1 MRHHDEYNHHMLGYR
16 IESSGVT
23 PDNVRAYRDVG
34 YTFPLRTI
42 SEDTARAYRDQ
53 FERFEAAGHTREK
66 NPKLMFKPH
75 LCFMWMFEL
84 ATNPVVLDAVE
95 ALIGPNIL
103 LYGSQAWNKLPNDP
117 RYISWHRDSAYF
129 GLAPHA
135 LVTAWTALTKAV
147 PENGG
152 MRYLPESHTWPDQE
166 HVETFDAS
174 NLLSRGQTLASIDD
188 SSAVDVYLRPG
199 ETSFHHERTAH
210 SSGGNFT
217 ASRRLGFTGLYI
229 ATSVQSTIGRR
240 GALLV
245 RGEDTHGYWD
255 EDPVPRFDLDPLGV
269 AASALATVQ
278 YTAGT
283 ATKNKAGA

>member
-1 MRHHDEYNHHMLGYR
+1 MLAYR
-16 IESSGVT
+16 IDSPGFT
-23 PDNVRAYRDVG
+23 PDDVRAYRADG
-34 YTFPLRTI
+34 YRFPLRTI
-42 SEDTARAYRDQ
+42 SEETARGYLTQ

-66 NPKLMFKPH
+66 NPRLMFKPH

-84 ATNPVVLDAVE
+84 ATNPIVLDAVE

-103 LYGSQAWNKLPNDP
+103 LYGSQAWNKLPDDP
-117 RYISWHRDSAYF
+117 RFISWHRDSAYF
-129 GLAPHA
+129 GLAPND
-135 LVTAWTALTKAV
+135 LVTAWTALTEAV

-152 MRYLPESHTWPDQE
+152 MRYLPQSHTWPDVD
-166 HVETFDAS
+166 HVETFDKA
-174 NLLSRGQTLASIDD
+174 NLLSRGQTLATVDD
-188 SSAVDVYLRPG
+188 SGAIDVVLRPG

-210 SSGGNFT
+210 SSGGNSTT
-217 ASRRLGFTGLYI
+217 ARRLGFTGLYI
-229 ATSVQSTIGRR
+229 ATSVESTIGRR

-245 RGEDTHGYWD
+245 RGEDKYGHWD
-255 EDPVPRFDLDPLGV
+255 EDPVPRFDLDPAGV